1 MTRKPW
7 TAAEDAIVRARYPD
21 DLCEEVARALGR
33 SVSSVYMRARDLGVR
48 KSAAFQAS
56 GKARRLDGVRG
67 GATRFKPGMVP
78 ANKGLRRPGWAP
90 GRMAET
96 QFRKGRPASDARNY
110 RPIGSERISKDG
122 YLERKVS
129 DDPSVYPAKRWRP
142 VHRIVWEAEHGPVPP
157 GHAVVFKPDRFS
169 ADAAE
174 ITVDALELITRA
186 ALMKRNSYHN
196 YPAPIPQLIQLRG
209 ALNRKIN
216 SRSKPA

>member
-1 MTRKPW
+1 MNRKPW
-7 TAAEDAIVRARYPD
+7 TPAEDAIVRGRYPD
-21 DLCEEVARALGR
+21 DLCEDVARDLGR
-33 SVSSVYMRARDLGVR
+33 SARSVYQRARDLGVR

-67 GATRFKPGMVP
+67 GATRFAKGHVP

-96 QFRKGRPASDARNY
+96 QFRKGARSGVAVKLWK
-110 RPIGSERISKDG
+110 PIGAERISKDG
-122 YLERKVS
+122 YLERKVN
-129 DDPSVYPAKRWRP
+129 DDMPLQRRWKA
-142 VHRIVWEAEHGPVPP
+142 VHRIVWEAEHGPIPP

-174 ITVDALELITRA
+174 ITVDALELVTRA
-186 ALMKRNSYHN
+186 ELMKRNSYHN